1 MIWAGISP
9 RLARLLELLAGTKEP
24 VRIDALA
31 ASLETSR
38 RTVFRELEN
47 AGSVLGSFQA
57 ELAAVPGRGIVFSGS
72 DESREKLLGVLRKY
86 ARAPGSRRERL
97 LRLVVEILAHAGK
110 IQKLVFYAGILKVS
124 ESTVSNDL
132 DDLEEWFTAHGIRLT
147 RKGGLGVLAEGS
159 EEAIRIAMV
168 SRLLTDGDTGGKS
181 YTAVFGYPGEHYELG
196 IHEILHR
203 TGDKLAWM
211 TSESYTMISLY
222 LMVMIQRVCAEKVID
237 EEGRGKNQDGEN
249 FQMRLAELIAGEVA
263 TGFSVHLTCPEKKAL
278 AAQIGACRA
287 KRITP
292 LETEFLEEQEVI
304 QTLTYRMIERFD
316 PPIAAILK
324 TNDELVRFL
333 ARHLGSA
340 LIRLRENLDHP
351 NPMETELISHYPEVY
366 RKTCRAVTALEEYL
380 GFPVPASEITF
391 IEIHF
396 LAALSSLGEKNIRKR
411 FLRAGIV
418 CVSGIGVSYM
428 LASQIR
434 RRFFD
439 GLELEI
445 SGWDEKS
452 PDENNSWKNNDFLI
466 STIPLENAEKPVVLV
481 NTILK
486 EDDYRRIQNA
496 INTYAFVE
504 RGEVPQNTG
513 NSLTRDI
520 ETLEMIFALARALLD
535 GFAVEYLHGDC
546 GFDEL
551 ARFAS
556 SRFARGSEGVYKA
569 LLSREK
575 TASQVITDLG
585 IVLLH
590 TRCPGVALPV
600 FGIIMPTGKR
610 FASDYFKGAKSCVVM
625 LLPEGAPPEM
635 YGLMGGIS
643 SALIDVS
650 AFLNAVRDGNEKAVK
665 ALLESEISD
674 ALVRCCKEKLRTI
687 ARQ

>member
-1 MIWAGISP
+1 MVLAGISP
-9 RLARLLELLAGTKEP
+9 RLARLLELLAETKKP

-47 AGSVLGSFQA
+47 AGSVLSSFQA
-57 ELAAVPGRGIVFSGS
+57 KLAAVPGKGIAFSGS
-72 DESREKLLGVLRKY
+72 GESREKLLTALREY

-97 LRLVVEILAHAGK
+97 LRLVVEILANAGI
-110 IQKLVFYAGILKVS
+110 IQKLFFYAGILKVS

-132 DDLEEWFTAHGIRLT
+132 DDLEEWFTARGIRLI

-159 EEAIRIAMV
+159 EEAIRVAMV

-181 YTAVFGYPGEHYELG
+181 YTAAFGYPGEHYELG
-196 IHEILHR
+196 IREVLRR

-222 LMVMIQRVCAEKVID
+222 LMVMIQRICAEKVING
-237 EEGRGKNQDGEN
+237 EWREKNHRGEN
-249 FQMRLAELIAGEVA
+249 FQMHLAELISGEVA
-263 TGFSVHLTCPEKKAL
+263 AVFSVNLTRLETEAL

-287 KRITP
+287 KQITP
-292 LETEFLEEQEVI
+292 VETGFLEQQELI

-340 LIRLRENLDHP
+340 LIRLRENMDHP

-366 RKTCRAVTALEEYL
+366 QKTHRAVTALEEYL
-380 GFPVPASEITF
+380 GFPVPVSEITF

-396 LAALSSLGEKNIRKR
+396 LAALASLGEKNIRKR

-439 GLELEI
+439 ELELEI
-445 SGWDEKS
+445 SGWDEK
-452 PDENNSWKNNDFLI
+452 DAWKNNDFLI
-466 STIPLENAEKPVVLV
+466 STIQLENAEKPVVLV
-481 NTILK
+481 STILK
-486 EDDYRRIQNA
+486 EDDYSRIQNA

-504 RGEVPQNTG
+504 RGAAPRNTG
-513 NSLTRDI
+513 NSLTRDL
-520 ETLEMIFALARALLD
+520 EALEMIFALTRTLLD
-535 GFAVEYLHGDC
+535 GFTLEHIRGDC
-546 GFDEL
+546 CFDEL

-556 SRFARGSEGVYKA
+556 SRFARGSEEVYKA

-590 TRCPGVALPV
+590 TRCPAVTVPV
-600 FGIIMPTGKR
+600 FGIVMPAGKK
-610 FASDYFKGAKSCVVM
+610 FASNYFKGAKSCIIM
-625 LLPEGAPPEM
+625 LLPEDAPPEM
-635 YGLMGGIS
+635 YRLMGGIS
-643 SALIDVS
+643 SALVDVP
-650 AFLNAVRDGNEKAVK
+650 AFLDAVRDGNEQAVK
-665 ALLESEISD
+665 ALLEAEISD
-674 ALVRCCKEKLRTI
+674 ALARCCKEKLRTI